1 MSQKS
6 PANDKH
12 TRSRRKKK
20 KNPDGTMSLVD
31 HINELRRRLF
41 ISLVALAIGTVI
53 GFLWYQHSIPGVPT
67 LGEILRGPYCSL
79 PPEVR
84 ADFSGDGHCRL
95 LATGPFEMFL
105 LRLKVG
111 ALAGLVFSSP
121 VWLSQIW
128 GFITPGLHKNER
140 RWTFTFVSLA
150 VTLFVAGAVLAY
162 FVVAYGL
169 SFLLSIGSEVQITAL
184 SGERYYNFVL
194 GLLVIFGV
202 SFELPLVIAMLNIAG
217 LVDYEDLKDKRSYI
231 IVGLFVFA
239 AFMTPGQDPV
249 SMLILSVAL
258 TIIVE
263 ISIQFTRINDKRR
276 KKESEKWGDDEA
288 SPLDES
294 QDEIAAPIPRP
305 EKIAKPIPV
314 NPKARRVKDY
324 AGGTPKPRAVPR
336 NMEGADKRGT
346 LNKREPGDFDDVL

>member
-1 MSQKS
+1 MTQQK
-6 PANDKH
+6 
-12 TRSRRKKK
+12 SRRKRKK

-41 ISLVALAIGTVI
+41 ISLVALAVGTVI
-53 GFLWYQHSIPGVPT
+53 GFLWYQHTLLGIPT

-140 RWTFTFVSLA
+140 HWTFTFVSLA
-150 VTLFVAGAVLAY
+150 VLLFVMGAVLAY
-162 FVVAYGL
+162 CVVAYGL
-169 SFLLSIGSEVQITAL
+169 SFLLTIGKEVQITAL

-217 LVDYEDLKDKRSYI
+217 LVEYNDLKDKRSYI
-231 IVGLFVFA
+231 IVGLFIFA

-249 SMLILSVAL
+249 SMLILSISL
-258 TIIVE
+258 TVIVE

-276 KKESEKWGDDEA
+276 KKRDGNLSDDEA
-288 SPLDES
+288 SPLGEAYGDEV
-294 QDEIAAPIPRP
+294 AAPIPRP

-324 AGGTPKPRAVPR
+324 GGGTPKPRWTPR
-336 NMEGADKRGT
+336 NMEGAQERGT
-346 LNKREPGDFDDVL
+346 LSKREPGDFDDVL

>member
-1 MSQKS
+1 MSQKTS
-6 PANDKH
+6 DTKK
-12 TRSRRKKK
+12 RKRRKK

-53 GFLWYQHSIPGVPT
+53 GFLWYQHSIFGIPT

-79 PPEVR
+79 PPEIR
-84 ADFSGDGHCRL
+84 ADFSGDGQCRL

-140 RWTFTFVSLA
+140 HWTFSFVSLA

-169 SFLLSIGSEVQITAL
+169 SFLLTIGAEVQITAL

-231 IVGLFVFA
+231 IVGLFIFA

-258 TIIVE
+258 TVIVE

-276 KKESEKWGDDEA
+276 KKQTEKWDDDEA
-288 SPLDES
+288 SPLDDES
-294 QDEIAAPIPRP
+294 GDEIAAPIPRP

-314 NPKARRVKDY
+314 NPNARRVKDY
-324 AGGTPKPRAVPR
+324 GGGTPKPRKMPR
-336 NMEGADKRGT
+336 NMEGAEKRGT
-346 LNKREPGDFDDVL
+346 LNKRDPGDFDDVL